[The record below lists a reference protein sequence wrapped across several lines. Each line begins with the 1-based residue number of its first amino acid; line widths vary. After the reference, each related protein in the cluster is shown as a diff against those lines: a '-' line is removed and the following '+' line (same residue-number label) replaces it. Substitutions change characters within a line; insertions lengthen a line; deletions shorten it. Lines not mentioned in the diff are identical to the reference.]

1 MKNQAV
7 VTRLEAELNQW
18 RSREERFNKLFPFSL
33 SSNPALLREKLRY
46 YERIIARYRSTNDPD
61 ERFALQVLRQERNRM
76 EKQLYPGF
84 LIRVLRR
91 LLVSPVKDRIIIRRD
106 TKNMEKNSRSLQEQ
120 LQRAGFTGLSSKLD
134 EHIRQGEQQFFITV
148 SYYTNEKERLD
159 HQLDFFKDRK
169 GNYQFPGFTTKLHN
183 ETKPEESR
191 QQQFNL
197 QDDVET
203 NVHRAVQ
210 LLKGRSVWR
219 KDKWIQLDLNDKDAQ
234 GNYRVKEF
242 HAFYGFDLEKTLE
255 ALPLKE
261 LKQKAATD
269 NLLYDLKQGNR
280 EEVSFIK
287 DGKEQRYYIEANPQL
302 RTVNI
307 YDEHSRKISLS
318 AALGNKTM
326 EAVGLTRNL
335 NDRQRESQAK
345 RNGMRIS

>member
-1 MKNQAV
+1 MKNQAA
-7 VTRLEAELNQW
+7 VTRLETELNQW

-33 SSNPALLREKLRY
+33 SSNPALLREKFRY

-61 ERFALQVLRQERNRM
+61 EHFALQVLRQERNRM

-91 LLVSPVKDRIIIRRD
+91 VLVSPVKDRIIIRRD
-106 TKNMEKNSRSLQEQ
+106 TKNMEKTS
-120 LQRAGFTGLSSKLD
+120 LSSKLD
-134 EHIRQGEQQFFITV
+134 EHIRQGEQQFFIPV
-148 SYYTNEKERLD
+148 SYYLNEKERLD
-159 HQLDFFKDRK
+159 HRLDFSRGRK
-169 GNYQFPGFTTKLHN
+169 GYYQFNGFTTKLYD

-191 QQQFNL
+191 QQHFDVR
-197 QDDVET
+197 DDMEM

-210 LLKGRSVWR
+210 LLKGRSVWQE
-219 KDKWIQLDLNDKDAQ
+219 DKWIRLDLNDKDSQ
-234 GNYRVKEF
+234 GNYPVKEF

-302 RTVNI
+302 KTVNI

-326 EAVGLTRNL
+326 EAVGLTRKL